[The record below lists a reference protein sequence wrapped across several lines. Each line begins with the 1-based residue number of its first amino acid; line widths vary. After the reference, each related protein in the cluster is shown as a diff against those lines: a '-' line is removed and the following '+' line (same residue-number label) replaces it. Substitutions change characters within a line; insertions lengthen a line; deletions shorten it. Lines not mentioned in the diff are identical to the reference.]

1 MIRSRQSNTARL
13 LGDPEPD
20 RVARADQLRARL
32 PPPRE
37 IPLAEWLQIEDSAG
51 PPHTLT
57 GDPSVTDAAETLV
70 EPKHHARS

>member
-1 MIRSRQSNTARL
+1 MSRQSNTARL

-57 GDPSVTDAAETLV
+57 GDLRAADAAGTLMQT
-70 EPKHHARS
+70 EHPTPA